1 MIPGVFILM
10 LAILGFF
17 LWCYSQSSQ
26 PREYGGAGGF
36 GTISD
41 LDEDSGFFIR

>member
-1 MIPGVFILM
+1 MIPGVFILL

-17 LWCYSQSSQ
+17 LWCHSQ

-41 LDEDSGFFIR
+41 LDYNSGFFIR